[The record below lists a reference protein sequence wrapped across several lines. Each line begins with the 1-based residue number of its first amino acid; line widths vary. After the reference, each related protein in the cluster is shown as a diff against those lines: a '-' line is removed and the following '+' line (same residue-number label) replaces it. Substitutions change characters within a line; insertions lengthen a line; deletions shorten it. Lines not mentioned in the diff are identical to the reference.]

1 VIAPE
6 QGICGLVTS
15 WTKEYW
21 GLVAPLEMWM
31 RPMDLYQTD
40 GDASADGPPDD
51 QNVGLASA
59 PMFSPRTNEC
69 WAPDDLNLEQFGEFV
84 QFLK

>member
-1 VIAPE
+1 MSTATPE

-21 GLVAPLEMWM
+21 GLVAPLLGL
-31 RPMDLYQTD
+31 RVPRNRSIS
-40 GDASADGPPDD
+40 ASDEFRALG
-51 QNVGLASA
+51 
-59 PMFSPRTNEC
+59 
-69 WAPDDLNLEQFGEFV
+69 QFREFV